1 MGEQAEPEVAAARR
15 KVGSEWRMSLREKVD
30 ITANVAVIGVA
41 VLLSAALI
49 KVFFLPPGSQTNSR
63 LADATAVGT
72 SMKDRIPGVDWKK
85 NGRTLVLAISAQC
98 HFCKESTP
106 FYRKVQEEVK
116 TLKTLAVLPQ
126 PADEAEQ
133 YLKDEGVRVD
143 QVKQASL
150 GDIGVQG
157 TPTLLLVNSAGVVT
171 NVWVGRL
178 QPEREQQVLAA
189 LRKG

>member
-1 MGEQAEPEVAAARR
+1 
-15 KVGSEWRMSLREKVD
+15 MSLRERVE
-30 ITANVAVIGVA
+30 ISANVAVIGVA

-49 KVFFLPPGSQTNSR
+49 KVFFLPPRSQTYPR
-63 LADATAVGT
+63 AADAIAAGT
-72 SMKDRIPGVDWKK
+72 SLKGRIPGMDWKR
-85 NGRTLVLAISAQC
+85 NGRTLVLAISTQC
-98 HFCKESTP
+98 HFCKVSTP
-106 FYRKVQEEVK
+106 FYHKVRAE
-116 TLKTLAVLPQ
+116 LKTLRTIAVVPQ
-126 PADEAEQ
+126 PANEAEQ

-150 GDIGVQG
+150 GDIGVRG